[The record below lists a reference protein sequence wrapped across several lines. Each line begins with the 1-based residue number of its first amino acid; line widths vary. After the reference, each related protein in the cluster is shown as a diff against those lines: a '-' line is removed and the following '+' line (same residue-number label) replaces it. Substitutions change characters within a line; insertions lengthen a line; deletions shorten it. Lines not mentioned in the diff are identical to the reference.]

1 MNYSKNELIGLF
13 LTGGIWVL
21 LITESVKLIRFIL
34 YFLLASI
41 VKVSYVNTL
50 TSTLI
55 LQLIITV
62 IFGVIV
68 YRFVKIG
75 KFPKVFEL
83 RVDKKTAT
91 RLILTTAGI
100 VLMNFVL
107 MSLNNLYKFETSQ
120 MPSPHDF
127 SIGKT
132 IAVISTI
139 GFVNTLLQYAILM
152 FGFYKMA
159 VGDSDEEAEIE

>member
-50 TSTLI
+50 MSTLI

-62 IFGVIV
+62 IFGIIV

-75 KFPKVFEL
+75 KHPKVFEL
-83 RVDKKTAT
+83 KADKKTAT
-91 RLILTTAGI
+91 RLISITAGI
-100 VLMNFVL
+100 VLLNFAL
-107 MSLNNLYKFETSQ
+107 MALNNLLKLETSQ
-120 MPSPHDF
+120 IPSPHDYNLGAAI
-127 SIGKT
+127 SIIT
-132 IAVISTI
+132 II
-139 GFVNTLLQYAILM
+139 GFINTLIQYAILM
-152 FGFYKMA
+152 VGFYKMA
-159 VGDSDEEAEIE
+159 VAENEEETDI

>member
-21 LITESVKLIRFIL
+21 LITESVKFIRFIL

-41 VKVSYVNTL
+41 VKISYVNTL

-55 LQLIITV
+55 LQLIITI
-62 IFGVIV
+62 IFGIIV
-68 YRFVKIG
+68 FRFVKIG
-75 KFPKVFEL
+75 NFPKVFEL

-91 RLILTTAGI
+91 RLALITAGI
-100 VLMNFVL
+100 VLLNFVL
-107 MSLNNLYKFETSQ
+107 MGLNNLYKFEASQ

-127 SIGKT
+127 SIGKM
-132 IAVISTI
+132 IAAISTI
-139 GFVNTLLQYAILM
+139 GLVNTLLQYAILI
-152 FGFYKMA
+152 FGFYKMVV
-159 VGDSDEEAEIE
+159 VGGDEKTDIQ